1 MRRRKSPSRRE
12 EAEKK
17 SPRRGFT
24 TRESSNEVLEPK
36 RKQTRKWPTL
46 RFHGTSHEGASC
58 QGDNED
64 LHEMSRTRAIHMDGM
79 DQVRKVAAGS
89 LHSAVVTVDG
99 SGWTAGSNEAHA
111 LGNRRCEDVV
121 VAPAIPMPGD
131 PQQSRF
137 SKVVLPGKAFDVV
150 DGDGFSVWLFGE
162 FSVSL
167 FSLQHPQSSPRT
179 LTRHTP

>member
-1 MRRRKSPSRRE
+1 
-12 EAEKK
+12 
-17 SPRRGFT
+17 
-24 TRESSNEVLEPK
+24 
-36 RKQTRKWPTL
+36 
-46 RFHGTSHEGASC
+46 
-58 QGDNED
+58 
-64 LHEMSRTRAIHMDGM
+64 MDGM

-99 SGWTAGSNEAHA
+99 SGWSAGSNEAHA
-111 LGNRRCEDVV
+111 LGNRSCEDVV

-137 SKVVLPGKAFDVV
+137 AKVNLPGKEFDVV
-150 DGDGFSVWLFGE
+150 VGDGFSVWLFGE

-179 LTRHTP
+179 MTNAPIPLFSPSQRAVSLRSTERFATAKGDTGLPCPLTLPKNPSSSTRQSATTIRSWRSKRA